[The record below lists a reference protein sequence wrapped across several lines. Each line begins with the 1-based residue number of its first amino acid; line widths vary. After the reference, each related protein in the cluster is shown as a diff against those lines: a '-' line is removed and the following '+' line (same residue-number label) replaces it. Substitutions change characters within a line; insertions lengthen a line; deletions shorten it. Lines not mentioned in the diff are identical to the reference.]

1 MREISLSDP
10 INDAQDRQIAEVIE
24 REQSRLRNF
33 ICRRVDDGSVTE
45 DILQDVFFEL
55 VVAYRLSKPIEHVR
69 AWLFRV
75 ARNRIVDL
83 FRKKK
88 REALDDIVGVE
99 DDGDVLSLEELLPSA
114 GAGPDAAYARTVL
127 IEELESAL
135 GELPREQREIF
146 IAHEFESRSFKDLA
160 AETGIGVN
168 TLLSRKRY
176 AVLHLRRKLQTIYD
190 DFAKGRVS
198 K

>member
-33 ICRRVDDGSVTE
+33 FCRRVDDGSVTE
-45 DILQDVFFEL
+45 DIFQDVFFE
-55 VVAYRLSKPIEHVR
+55 VVVGYRLSKPIEHVR

-146 IAHEFESRSFKDLA
+146 IAHEFESRS
-160 AETGIGVN
+160 
-168 TLLSRKRY
+168 
-176 AVLHLRRKLQTIYD
+176 
-190 DFAKGRVS
+190 
-198 K
+198 